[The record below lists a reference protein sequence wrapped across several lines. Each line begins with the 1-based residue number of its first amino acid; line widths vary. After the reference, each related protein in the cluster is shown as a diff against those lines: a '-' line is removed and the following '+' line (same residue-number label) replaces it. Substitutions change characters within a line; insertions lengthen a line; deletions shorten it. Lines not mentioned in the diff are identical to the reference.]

1 MESTDK
7 SPFIVYKGK
16 KGYLTGDLGY
26 VENGM
31 IYYKSR
37 KDKQIKYKGY
47 RIEISDIEKN
57 IYSLGYVENAIVI
70 TKKFKDDKVIK
81 LIAFIKL
88 KTNTNKTELQIKK
101 DLKNKIPNY
110 MCPSIKIINEIPL
123 TRNGKCDE
131 RKLLEGC

>member
-1 MESTDK
+1 MENLDK

-26 VENGM
+26 VQDGM

-47 RIEISDIEKN
+47 RIELSDIEKN
-57 IYSLGYVENAIVI
+57 IYSLGYVENAIVT
-70 TKKFKDDKVIK
+70 TKKSKEDKIVK
-81 LIAFIKL
+81 LIAFVKL
-88 KTNTNKTELQIKK
+88 KSNTYKEEMEIKK
-101 DLKNKIPNY
+101 DLKKMIPDY
-110 MCPSIKIINEIPL
+110 MCPSIKIISEIPL

-131 RKLLEGC
+131 RKLLEEC